1 MLNGITIGY
10 TGVEANAICNAV
22 TGAGFTFAGG
32 LLSAP
37 GPRFIWNGSNWVITS
52 TTGLSLER
60 VGCSLSASAAASRF
74 LTRTTRSQLK
84 WAARSGTQG
93 QKGN

>member
-10 TGVEANAICNAV
+10 TGVETNAICNGV
-22 TGAGFTFAGG
+22 TGAGPNFAGG

-60 VGCSLSASAAASRF
+60 VGCNLSASIAASRS
-74 LTRTTRSQLK
+74 LTRTTHSQLK